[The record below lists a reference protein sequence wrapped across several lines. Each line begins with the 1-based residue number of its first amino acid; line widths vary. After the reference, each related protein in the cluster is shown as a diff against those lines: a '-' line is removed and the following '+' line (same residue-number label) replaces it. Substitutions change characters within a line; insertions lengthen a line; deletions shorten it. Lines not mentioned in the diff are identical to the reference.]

1 MRFEILPSDPIDTP
15 PIVAVAAVRFPAI
28 EAEVAV
34 RPEDVRA
41 FPDVP
46 TVTPELLTVV
56 VPAVKVSAL
65 TLEAVTVPVVVRP
78 ESERVDAPVVKD
90 SDVTE
95 FPVTVVFAVPEPTV
109 TESVAETVLKATSS
123 AVATST
129 EPSSSSDRVMLSA
142 ESKLRVSVSPAARFA
157 TPFTDARTPVSADV
171 L

>member
-46 TVTPELLTVV
+46 TVTPVLLTVV

-65 TLEAVTVPVVVRP
+65 TLDAVTVPVVVRP
-78 ESERVDAPVVKD
+78 ESVSVEAPVEKD
-90 SDVTE
+90 SDVTPL
-95 FPVTVVFAVPEPTV
+95 PVTWVVVPSDPTVRESVAVTVLKLGVSETPTV
-109 TESVAETVLKATSS
+109 TV
-123 AVATST
+123 
-129 EPSSSSDRVMLSA
+129 P
-142 ESKLRVSVSPAARFA
+142 FA
-157 TPFTDARTPVSADV
+157 
-171 L
+171 